1 MITLYGFGKS
11 FGVMD
16 ASPFVV
22 KVDTFIRMAKLPHEV
37 ISNSSNLKKAPKGK
51 LPFITDSTNGTTEIV
66 ADSQAIIEYLTEKYS
81 ISLNENLSPE
91 QAAQA
96 YLLTKSLDENLYWC
110 LVYSRWVL
118 EDTWQ
123 VAKKEFFGL
132 LPAPLRLFVPSLVR
146 KGVKKSLHVQGMG
159 RHSKNEILAISDKSF
174 AALSTLLGDKNYFF
188 GDKVSTFDATAYS
201 LLCQFITVNCDNE
214 FNAKAKNYQNLVEY
228 CQRIEQTYYS

>member
-1 MITLYGFGKS
+1 MITLYGFGSS

-16 ASPFVV
+16 SSPFVV
-22 KVDTFIRMAKLPHEV
+22 KVDTFMRMAGIPYEV
-37 ISNSSNLKKAPKGK
+37 VANSNNLKKAPKGK
-51 LPFITDSTNGTTEIV
+51 LPFLIDNNDSKSKVV
-66 ADSQAIIEYLTEKYS
+66 ADSQTIIEYLTEKYQV
-81 ISLNENLSPE
+81 SLDKHLSPE

-110 LVYSRWVL
+110 LVYSRWIV

-123 VAKKEFFGL
+123 LVKKEFFDF
-132 LPAPLRLFVPSLVR
+132 LPVPLRLVVPGLLR
-146 KGVKKSLHVQGMG
+146 RGVKKNLHAQGIG

-188 GDKVSTFDATAYS
+188 GNTPCHFDATAYS
-201 LLCQFITVNCDNE
+201 LLCQFITATCDDE
-214 FNAKAKNYQNLVEY
+214 FNTKARSYQNLVEY